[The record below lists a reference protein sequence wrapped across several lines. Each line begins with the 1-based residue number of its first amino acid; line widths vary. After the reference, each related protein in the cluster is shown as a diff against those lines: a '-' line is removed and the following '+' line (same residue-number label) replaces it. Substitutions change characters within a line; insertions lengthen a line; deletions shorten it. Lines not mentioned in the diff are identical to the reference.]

1 MSLLNLSDLEKEK
14 QLTILIFLLL
24 LVTPFF
30 VWYLTSL
37 SLAQKEY
44 YASTISESCLNI
56 QKLANEQEQNRIIIG
71 KFQNKDP
78 LYLQKQIEPLL
89 LLQKEAKELESD
101 PIFNSLPV
109 TKDQKNRL
117 VFLSSTE
124 NRFSFAEGKVL
135 QNQMMRETIESQNKA
150 VELDQKDLE
159 KILLLLEGSNI
170 PQDNSTEQILE
181 KRPLL
186 LTESAEL
193 ERKKKGEREVW
204 LFKTKLIK
212 RTFGT
217 QSEAK

>member
-44 YASTISESCLNI
+44 YASNISESCITI
-56 QKLANEQEQNRIIIG
+56 QKLANEQEQNRTIIG

-109 TKDQKNRL
+109 TKDQKNRM
-117 VFLSSTE
+117 VFLSSSE
-124 NRFSFAEGKVL
+124 NRFSFVEGKVL

-159 KILLLLEGSNI
+159 KILILLEGSNI
-170 PQDNSTEQILE
+170 PQDSLTQQILE

-217 QSEAK
+217 PSEAK